1 MSLFNK
7 VFDIVLEADENTD
20 NAAAQAPVAPQ
31 NDRTAMAQTLKN
43 TTPEDYDIK
52 GRETVVDQNKQHQ
65 LQSLK
70 SWIEQ
75 IDVFIKFLN
84 GTDSDSIQVQL
95 HAAPC
100 DSIFEDMARSEK
112 KKIARLAAELSSL
125 SEAMKGYLISANDR

>member
-7 VFDIVLEADENTD
+7 VFDIVLEADENID

>member
-7 VFDIVLEADENTD
+7 VFDTVLEADENMDDT
-20 NAAAQAPVAPQ
+20 AVAAPQ
-31 NDRTAMAQTLKN
+31 NDRNAMAQTLK
-43 TTPEDYDIK
+43 TTAPEDYDIK
-52 GRETVVDQNKQHQ
+52 GRETVVDNAKQQQ

-70 SWIEQ
+70 GWIEQ

-84 GTDSDSIQVQL
+84 GTDSNSIQVQL

-125 SEAMKGYLISANDR
+125 SESMKGYLISANDR

>member
-7 VFDIVLEADENTD
+7 VFDTVLEAGENTD
-20 NAAAQAPVAPQ
+20 DTAAAVAAPQ
-31 NDRTAMAQTLKN
+31 NDRAAMAQTLKN
-43 TTPEDYDIK
+43 SAPEDYDIK

-125 SEAMKGYLISANDR
+125 SESMKGYLISANDR

>member
-7 VFDIVLEADENTD
+7 VFDIVLEADENID

-52 GRETVVDQNKQHQ
+52 GRETVVDQNKQNQ

-70 SWIEQ
+70 GWIEQ